1 MDGES
6 NLLVARCRAP
16 LDALINRFE
25 IETENQNLDQQD
37 HNLQETQR

>member
-25 IETENQNLDQQD
+25 TDTGNQILDQQD
-37 HNLQETQR
+37 NILEETQR